1 MKLINL
7 EKSDVSILGVIL
19 AGGQA
24 RRMGGIDKGRLKIGD
39 ASILEITTK
48 SLSFQLDK
56 IVLNANGDLGR
67 FSDLEIQ
74 VIPDTIKGYVGPLAG
89 ILSGM
94 RFAEKNGFT
103 SILTVAS
110 DTPFFPA
117 DLVSKLSNA
126 SAKDDALI
134 SLAATKKN
142 DKLVRHPT
150 FGLWSVSLADDL
162 EKNIQAGLRKIVLWA
177 DKHSAKTVL
186 FPSVEYDPF
195 FNINTQSELE
205 EAQLRIKAF

>member
-1 MKLINL
+1 MYKR
-7 EKSDVSILGVIL
+7 
-19 AGGQA
+19 Q
-24 RRMGGIDKGRLKIGD
+24 
-39 ASILEITTK
+39 
-48 SLSFQLDK
+48 
-56 IVLNANGDLGR
+56 
-67 FSDLEIQ
+67 
-74 VIPDTIKGYVGPLAG
+74 GYVGPLAG

-126 SAKDDALI
+126 SAKDNALI
-134 SLAATKKN
+134 SLAATKQN

-162 EKNIQAGLRKIVLWA
+162 EKNIQAGFVASKVRSPLIAGGMHVMQ
-177 DKHSAKTVL
+177 
-186 FPSVEYDPF
+186 PS
-195 FNINTQSELE
+195 
-205 EAQLRIKAF
+205 RHR